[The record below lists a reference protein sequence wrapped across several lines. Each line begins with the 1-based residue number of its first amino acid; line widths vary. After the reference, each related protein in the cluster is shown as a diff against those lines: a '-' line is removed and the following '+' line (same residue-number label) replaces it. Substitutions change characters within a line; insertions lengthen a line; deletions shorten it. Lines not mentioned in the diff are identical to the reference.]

1 VVRALLGNGAAEELE
16 RLEHS
21 LAAFASSGYLQAA
34 GRRRELSARALQQLG
49 DEMLAAV
56 FTQLR
61 GRREGEHLV
70 RGQPSGHELSGTS
83 REYRF
88 GDPLTLDLSRTVLD
102 AVRRG
107 AGVPVRLEPNDF
119 AIFEREESAR
129 AATVLLIDLSRS
141 MGERGYL
148 LAAKKLA
155 LALSTLI
162 RNRFPRDRLLLAAFS
177 ESARTLQPADLPRLA
192 WDRFS
197 FGTNI
202 QEALRLGRALLA
214 GHRGMQR
221 TLLLITDGE
230 PTAHRDEAGQVRFN
244 HPPTEATLAATY
256 AEAERAR
263 RDGLTLC
270 VCVLSSERQ
279 VVRFADELARRAAGE
294 LIVTTPDDLGPTLV
308 LRYGRSRA

>member
-1 VVRALLGNGAAEELE
+1 
-16 RLEHS
+16 
-21 LAAFASSGYLQAA
+21 LQAA
-34 GRRRELSARALQQLG
+34 GSRHELSARALQQLG
-49 DEMLAAV
+49 DELLGAV
-56 FTQLR
+56 FAALQTR
-61 GRREGEHLV
+61 GGREGEHLLP
-70 RGQPSGHELSGTS
+70 RGLPSGHELSGTS

-107 AGVPVRLEPNDF
+107 AGVPVRLEARDF
-119 AIFEREESAR
+119 AIFEREDSAR
-129 AATVLLIDLSRS
+129 AATVLAIDLSRS

-155 LALSTLI
+155 LALATLI

-177 ESARTLQPADLPRLA
+177 ESARPLQPADLPRLA

-202 QEALRLGRALLA
+202 QEALRLGRGLLA

-221 TLLLITDGE
+221 TIILITDGE
-230 PTAHRDEAGQVRFN
+230 PTAHRDAAGQVHFS
-244 HPPTEATLAATY
+244 HPPSEATLAAAY

-263 RDGLTLC
+263 RDGLSLC
-270 VCVLSSERQ
+270 VCVLSNERQ
-279 VVRFADELARRAAGE
+279 VVRFADELARRAAGD
-294 LIVTTPDDLGPTLV
+294 LIVTTPDELGPALV
-308 LRYGRSRA
+308 LHYGRARR